1 MCLGPRCKAI
11 DVGSFIPEA
20 EARAELGLQC
30 RENTTGECSGEQNP
44 ADLLMTAR
52 TENPERSPLNR
63 ANIPKDRPNSCSER
77 HCELMTG
84 GVMRKPKDPF
94 DFHVYIGFSP
104 DNDAIIQPVIHK
116 LKTALN
122 TLCHFRGN
130 KNIADKKNKE
140 AIKYSIM
147 CSEKCL
153 LFITP
158 EYKKDPWFEAEVN
171 AAVEKAR
178 RFGKDML
185 FVVKDS
191 EVPAESLADLHGFQ
205 TAEID
210 DMLPNQLISWLRQ
223 DAGLAPITEL
233 PGEIGLSGYSAA
245 FAYYYSY
252 LIMVLDNH
260 CQDMMSLGVAR
271 SGAKVVLP
279 MLIVVPEISDR
290 MPTSFDVEGNTCL
303 QYIVTVSHREGNK
316 NRDFKRPVRK
326 LVVDAEKN
334 DVIYFSADLP
344 AILLTLYETSKT
356 GGTDLTNSQLEEIR
370 TDFHRTLQ
378 SLLCHPDNQHCVD
391 QYRLVLWPDSRV
403 DLYDFLLPIVRTA
416 AEEREASS
424 LVYAPQRRGSD
435 LMKSSFCRV
444 KSQNTNL
451 RKLFGAS
458 EPYVMRDV
466 SPRGI
471 CLIINIY
478 DVTPTSHT
486 DVQQLHRLFS
496 EQFDFHVRVHID
508 RMTWD
513 QLDTLMCKAAQEDH
527 SRYDAFVCYLAS
539 RGRLGIV
546 CTSDE
551 ISNSVVTLVNN
562 FIKNNFQTLHGKPK
576 LFLIH
581 TTDDGTTDNSV
592 SDSRETLQV
601 WPTLLYFKKSN
612 LSSRSCARNCAKYCR

>member
-1 MCLGPRCKAI
+1 M
-11 DVGSFIPEA
+11 
-20 EARAELGLQC
+20 
-30 RENTTGECSGEQNP
+30 
-44 ADLLMTAR
+44 MT
-52 TENPERSPLNR
+52 E
-63 ANIPKDRPNSCSER
+63 
-77 HCELMTG
+77 
-84 GVMRKPKDPF
+84 GVVRKPKDPF

-130 KNIADKKNKE
+130 KNIADKKNE
-140 AIKYSIM
+140 EVIKYSIM

-153 LFITP
+153 LFMTP
-158 EYKKDPWFEAEVN
+158 EYKKDPWFETEVN

-191 EVPAESLADLHGFQ
+191 QVPAESLADLDGFQ
-205 TAEID
+205 TAAID

-223 DAGLAPITEL
+223 DADLAPIIQL
-233 PGEIGLSGYSAA
+233 PGETGLSGYFAA
-245 FAYYYSY
+245 FVYYYGF
-252 LIMVLDNH
+252 LNMVLDSYRRA
-260 CQDMMSLGVAR
+260 MESSEVVG

-279 MLIVVPEISDR
+279 MLIVVPESCRI
-290 MPTSFDVEGNTCL
+290 PTSFDVEGKITICPL
-303 QYIVTVSHREGNK
+303 QYVLPISDRAGDK
-316 NRDFKRPVRK
+316 NRDFKMSVRK

-334 DVIYFSADLP
+334 DVIYFSADFP

-356 GGTDLTNSQLEEIR
+356 GETELTKNQLAEIS
-370 TDFHRTLQ
+370 TDFYTTLQ
-378 SLLCHPDNQHCVD
+378 SLLCHPDNQHCID
-391 QYRLVLWPDSRV
+391 QYRLLLWPDSRV
-403 DLYDFLLPIVRTA
+403 NLYDFLLPIVRNV
-416 AEEREASS
+416 AEEGEADS
-424 LVYAPQRRGSD
+424 LVYAPQRRGSE
-435 LMKSSFCRV
+435 LMKSSFRRLE
-444 KSQNTNL
+444 SQNTNL

-458 EPYVMRDV
+458 EPYVMRDQRDV

-471 CLIINIY
+471 CLIINIS
-478 DVTPTSHT
+478 DMTPTSHT
-486 DVQQLHRLFS
+486 DVQQLRRLFS

-508 RMTWD
+508 KMTWD
-513 QLDTLMCKAAQEDH
+513 QLDTLLCKAAQEDH

-539 RGRLGIV
+539 RGRLGSV

-562 FIKNNFQTLHGKPK
+562 FIKNNFRSLHGKPK

-592 SDSRETLQV
+592 SAGRETLQV
-601 WPTLLYFKKSN
+601 DLLYFALKSPV
-612 LSSRSCARNCAKYCR
+612 